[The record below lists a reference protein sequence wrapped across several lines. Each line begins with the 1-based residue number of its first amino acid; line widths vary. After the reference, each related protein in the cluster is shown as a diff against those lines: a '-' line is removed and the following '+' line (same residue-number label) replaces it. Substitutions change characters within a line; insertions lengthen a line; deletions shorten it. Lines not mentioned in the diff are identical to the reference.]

1 MRIVFSFFLALFLYS
16 AIIYFFIYFLF
27 FQNKVTKPKIVYV
40 HQVISVEK
48 IKKTKI
54 KKIPQKKKI
63 IESKKIEPKKEAK
76 RIVKPKTKDKFS
88 KGGEKIKFDD
98 LFSNVDDNIPTTK
111 VKQKKQENMTKSR
124 EESNLEKVKKELST
138 LQTTTQISNISGNQI
153 DLKYIQNQFSKVWAE
168 IDTNDGDFIRIK
180 VDIYAGVLNVI
191 VISTNL
197 DTIRLNQFLSKIKI
211 IDTSKIKNFSATIDF
226 KSKLKD

>member
-27 FQNKVTKPKIVYV
+27 FQNKVTKPNIVYV

-48 IKKTKI
+48 TKKTKI
-54 KKIPQKKKI
+54 KKIQKKKI
-63 IESKKIEPKKEAK
+63 IKSKKKAKK
-76 RIVKPKTKDKFS
+76 IVKPKTKDKFS

-98 LFSNVDDNIPTTK
+98 LFYNVDDNIPTTK
-111 VKQKKQENMTKSR
+111 VKQKKQKNMTK
-124 EESNLEKVKKELST
+124 EIGKSNLEEVKKQLST
-138 LQTTTQISNISGNQI
+138 LQTTTQVSNISGNQT
-153 DLKYIQNQFSKVWAE
+153 DLEYIQNQFSKVWAE

-180 VDIYAGVLNVI
+180 VDIYAGIVNVI